1 MKRAAAWLLA
11 SLVFAAPLTHAATA
25 ALTDAQ
31 QARLD
36 RAVIDQAEG
45 RRGAACRAFEAL
57 ARQGVPAAAYNL
69 AVLQLD
75 GQLPGVG
82 VRQARRWL
90 ERAAGGG
97 FVTAMLALGQLHEGE
112 RLGRRDLAASL
123 RWYERA
129 AEAGDGDAQLAAGTA
144 HYLGRGTVRSGP
156 EALRWFR
163 AAALQGDV
171 GAQYLVASM
180 YEQGDGVERDLRLAR
195 YWYDAAAKN
204 GDVAAPGKRQQ
215 IDAAIAA
222 AAAASTAPP

>member
-1 MKRAAAWLLA
+1 MAELLSDTQRRYGTRFAAA
-11 SLVFAAPLTHAATA
+11 
-25 ALTDAQ
+25 
-31 QARLD
+31 
-36 RAVIDQAEG
+36 
-45 RRGAACRAFEAL
+45 
-57 ARQGVPAAAYNL
+57 
-69 AVLQLD
+69 
-75 GQLPGVG
+75 
-82 VRQARRWL
+82 
-90 ERAAGGG
+90 
-97 FVTAMLALGQLHEGE
+97 LHEGE

-144 HYLGRGTVRSGP
+144 HYLGRGTARSGP